1 MLKEKTFHCEASY
14 WRDCRE

>member
-14 WRDCRE
+14 